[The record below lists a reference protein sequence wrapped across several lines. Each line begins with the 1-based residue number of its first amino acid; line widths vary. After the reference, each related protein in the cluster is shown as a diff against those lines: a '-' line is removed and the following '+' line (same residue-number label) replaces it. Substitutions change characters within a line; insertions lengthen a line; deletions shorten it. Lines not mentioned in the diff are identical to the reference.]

1 MSLRKVKIEDIVIP
15 EVRAR
20 SRWTEEQVQLL
31 RASLGKF
38 GVLQAPLVRPLPNGK
53 YELIDGENRIKTA
66 KEQGLEEIDVYVVEM
81 DDKDAS
87 IANIMLNVARGQQDP
102 IGVAVAIKK
111 ALDAGAT
118 VEEVAKAFN
127 RTPHWVKFMVGL
139 LELPE
144 EYQKALEEGKLNV
157 SHIREATRLPDLYE
171 VDAALQTAI
180 RLNWPATV
188 LKNYVDNRLEQLRR
202 HAQTVEATGVATPP
216 PPPEPEKLVKYGQ
229 CLICGRMVPREQ
241 IYLPATCKDCYELA
255 QYIVQNVGTGQK
267 AMNFLY
273 QALTNYQAFL
283 HYQQQFMAQKQME
296 YSGYPPQM
304 PQAMGQNPTQA
315 NPASQVS
322 RVRPEEA
329 MGQAGSQPQQRWQP
343 KNPRENQRSR

>member
-1 MSLRKVKIEDIVIP
+1 MKKVRIEDIIIP

-20 SRWTEEQVQLL
+20 SRWTEEQVELL
-31 RASLGKF
+31 KASLAKF
-38 GVLQAPLVRPLPNGK
+38 GVIQAPLVRPLPDGK
-53 YELIDGENRIKTA
+53 YELIDGENRIRTA
-66 KEQGLEEIDVYVVEM
+66 KEEGLEEIDVYVVEM

-87 IANIMLNVARGQQDP
+87 IANIMLNIARGQQDP
-102 IGVAVAIKK
+102 IGIAVAIKK

-118 VEEVAKAFN
+118 IEEVAKAFN
-127 RTPHWVKFMVGL
+127 RTPQWVKFMVGL
-139 LELPE
+139 LDLPE
-144 EYQKALEEGKLNV
+144 EYQRALEEGKLNV
-157 SHIREATRLPDLYE
+157 SHIREALRLPDLYE
-171 VDAALQTAI
+171 IDAALQTAI

-202 HAQTVEATGVATPP
+202 HQQTVEETGVATPP

-229 CLICGRMVPREQ
+229 CLVCGRMVPREQ

-296 YSGYPPQM
+296 YSGFNPQI
-304 PQAMGQNPTQA
+304 PQQTAPNTTPQNLTPQLPNQPQNLPVQNPSSTTQP
-315 NPASQVS
+315 NW
-322 RVRPEEA
+322 
-329 MGQAGSQPQQRWQP
+329 QQ
-343 KNPRENQRSR
+343 KNPNKNQNTE

>member
-20 SRWTEEQVQLL
+20 SRWTEEQIELL

-38 GVLQAPLVRPLPNGK
+38 GVLQAPLVRPLPDGK
-53 YELIDGENRIKTA
+53 FELIDGENRIKTA
-66 KEQGLEEIDVYVVEM
+66 KEQGLEEIDVYIVEM

-87 IANIMLNVARGQQDP
+87 IANIMLNVARGRQDP

-111 ALDAGAT
+111 ALDAGAS

-127 RTPHWVKFMVGL
+127 RTPHWVKFMASLLGL
-139 LELPE
+139 PK
-144 EYQKALEEGKLNV
+144 EYQKALEEGRLTV
-157 SHIREATRLPDLYE
+157 SHIREAMRLPDPYE
-171 VDAALQTAI
+171 IDAALQTAM

-202 HAQTVEATGVATPP
+202 HAQTVEETGVATPP
-216 PPPEPEKLVKYGQ
+216 PPPEPEKLVKYAQ
-229 CLICGRMVPREQ
+229 CLVCGRMVPREQ

-296 YSGYPPQM
+296 YSGYPPQI
-304 PQAMGQNPTQA
+304 PQQSMTDTIQSNQTPQFPQQLPAQTMQNQS
-315 NPASQVS
+315 NP
-322 RVRPEEA
+322 
-329 MGQAGSQPQQRWQP
+329 SQPKWQP
-343 KNPRENQRSR
+343 KNPKENQRSR

>member
-1 MSLRKVKIEDIVIP
+1 LKK
-15 EVRAR
+15 ANL
-20 SRWTEEQVQLL
+20 T
-31 RASLGKF
+31 
-38 GVLQAPLVRPLPNGK
+38 LVTSARPL
-53 YELIDGENRIKTA
+53 
-66 KEQGLEEIDVYVVEM
+66 
-81 DDKDAS
+81 
-87 IANIMLNVARGQQDP
+87 
-102 IGVAVAIKK
+102 
-111 ALDAGAT
+111 
-118 VEEVAKAFN
+118 
-127 RTPHWVKFMVGL
+127 
-139 LELPE
+139 
-144 EYQKALEEGKLNV
+144 
-157 SHIREATRLPDLYE
+157 DLYE

-188 LKNYVDNRLEQLRR
+188 LKNYVDNRLEQLRQ

-329 MGQAGSQPQQRWQP
+329 MGQTSSTPQQRWQP

>member
-1 MSLRKVKIEDIVIP
+1 MSLRKVKIDDIVIP

-38 GVLQAPLVRPLPNGK
+38 GVLQAPLVRPLPDGK

-139 LELPE
+139 LDLPE

-157 SHIREATRLPDLYE
+157 SHIREATRP
-171 VDAALQTAI
+171 
-180 RLNWPATV
+180 
-188 LKNYVDNRLEQLRR
+188 LR
-202 HAQTVEATGVATPP
+202 
-216 PPPEPEKLVKYGQ
+216 
-229 CLICGRMVPREQ
+229 
-241 IYLPATCKDCYELA
+241 
-255 QYIVQNVGTGQK
+255 
-267 AMNFLY
+267 
-273 QALTNYQAFL
+273 
-283 HYQQQFMAQKQME
+283 
-296 YSGYPPQM
+296 S
-304 PQAMGQNPTQA
+304 
-315 NPASQVS
+315 
-322 RVRPEEA
+322 
-329 MGQAGSQPQQRWQP
+329 
-343 KNPRENQRSR
+343 

>member
-1 MSLRKVKIEDIVIP
+1 MSLKKVKIEDIVIP

-20 SRWTEEQVQLL
+20 SRWTEEQVELL

-38 GVLQAPLVRPLPNGK
+38 GVLQAPLVRVMPTGK
-53 YELIDGENRIKTA
+53 YELIDGENRVKTA
-66 KEQGLEEIDVYVVEM
+66 KEAGLNEIEVYIVDM
-81 DDKDAS
+81 NDRDAS

-102 IGVAVAIKK
+102 IGVAVAIRK
-111 ALDAGAT
+111 ALDAGASI
-118 VEEVAKAFN
+118 EEVAKAFN

-139 LELPE
+139 LDLPE
-144 EYQKALEEGKLNV
+144 EYQRALEEGKLNV
-157 SHIREATRLPDLYE
+157 THVREATRLPDLYE

-202 HAQTVEATGVATPP
+202 HRETVEQTGVAAPP

-255 QYIVQNVGTGQK
+255 QYIVQTVGTGQK
-267 AMNFLY
+267 AMNLIY

-296 YSGYPPQM
+296 RSGYPPQI
-304 PQAMGQNPTQA
+304 PQGTTSNTTQNILTSQFPKQGQRQ
-315 NPASQVS
+315 SD
-322 RVRPEEA
+322 EENVN
-329 MGQAGSQPQQRWQP
+329 QPLGKRFLKP
-343 KNPRENQRSR
+343 HRENQPEQ

>member
-1 MSLRKVKIEDIVIP
+1 MKKVRIEDIIIP

-20 SRWTEEQVQLL
+20 SRWTEEQVELL
-31 RASLGKF
+31 KASLAKF
-38 GVLQAPLVRPLPNGK
+38 GVIQAPLVRPLPDGK
-53 YELIDGENRIKTA
+53 YELIDGENRLRTA
-66 KEQGLEEIDVYVVEM
+66 KEEGLEEIDVYVVEM

-87 IANIMLNVARGQQDP
+87 IANIMLNIARGQQDP
-102 IGVAVAIKK
+102 IGIAVAIKK

-118 VEEVAKAFN
+118 IEEVAKAFN

-144 EYQKALEEGKLNV
+144 EYQRALEEGKLNV
-157 SHIREATRLPDLYE
+157 SHIREAMRLPDLYE

-202 HAQTVEATGVATPP
+202 HQQTVEETGVATPP
-216 PPPEPEKLVKYGQ
+216 PPPEPEKLVKYAQ
-229 CLICGRMVPREQ
+229 CLVCGRMVPREQ

-296 YSGYPPQM
+296 YSGFNPQMIQQTTTSSNQPTYTVQPPKQKQEKPQNEPPQ
-304 PQAMGQNPTQA
+304 T
-315 NPASQVS
+315 
-322 RVRPEEA
+322 E
-329 MGQAGSQPQQRWQP
+329 
-343 KNPRENQRSR
+343 